1 MNKTLISL
9 SLATALMSPVLA
21 QAKTDPADLVGPL
34 TEYKLYVID
43 EVAAYVEDTRA
54 FTTAVKAGDIDKAK
68 ALYAPTRVHYERI
81 EPVAELFS
89 DLDASMDAREDD
101 YAEGAQDPNF
111 TGFHRIEKALWAD
124 NSTAGMEGYA
134 DKLYQDAVELENRLT
149 ALTFPPSDVVGG
161 AAGLIEEVAASKIS
175 GEEDRYSRTD
185 LSDFQANVDGA
196 EKIVE
201 LFHPLL
207 QQEDPA
213 LVAKIDSNLET
224 VDSILAKYRTDAGF
238 KPYDALTRQDRLAL
252 KGPITVLAEDLS
264 LLRGVLNLD

>member
-1 MNKTLISL
+1 MKKTLVSL
-9 SLATALMSPVLA
+9 SLTTVLMSPVLA
-21 QAKTDPADLVGPL
+21 QASVDPSDLVGPL
-34 TEYKLYVID
+34 TDYKMYVIG
-43 EVAAYVEDTRA
+43 EVAAYVKETKS
-54 FTTAVKAGDIDKAK
+54 FTDAVKAGDIDRAK
-68 ALYAPTRVHYERI
+68 SLYAPARVHYERI

-101 YAEGAQDPNF
+101 YARGSEDPDF
-111 TGFHRIEKALWAD
+111 SGFHRIEKGLWAD
-124 NSTAGMEGYA
+124 HSTAGLDKYA
-134 DKLYQDAVELENRLT
+134 DQLYRDAVELENRLT

-207 QQEDPA
+207 EQENPE
-213 LVAKIDSNLET
+213 LVTKIDSNLASVNE
-224 VDSILAKYRTDAGF
+224 ILAKYRTDDGF

-252 KGPITVLAEDLS
+252 KRPITVLAEDLS
-264 LLRGVLNLD
+264 LLRGVLDLD